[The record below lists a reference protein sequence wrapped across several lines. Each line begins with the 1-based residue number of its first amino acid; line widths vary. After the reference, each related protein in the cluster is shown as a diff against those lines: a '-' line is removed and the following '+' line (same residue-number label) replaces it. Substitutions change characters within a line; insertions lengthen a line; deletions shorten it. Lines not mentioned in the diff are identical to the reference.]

1 MRLRSINQILNDF
14 FQFSQE
20 WSARVYIFPI
30 VTFSLLFNSPKFF
43 EMEASVPLKVTDSFT
58 VTLKGLSHEIDLAF
72 DDIPA
77 YHKWS
82 IIFHS

>member
-1 MRLRSINQILNDF
+1 MWSINQILNDF

-43 EMEASVPLKVTDSFT
+43 EMEASVPLKKDSFT
-58 VTLKGLSHEIDLAF
+58 VTLRSNN
-72 DDIPA
+72 
-77 YHKWS
+77 
-82 IIFHS
+82 